1 MYKNVKSRIIL
12 ISVIVGLLLI
22 GSLGFLYLTSINKI
36 QNILNEENNIQAI
49 IQKTQN
55 IYSNSEIS
63 IAIIIFT
70 FIVISVLISL
80 YLYRF

>member
-63 IAIIIFT
+63 IAIII
-70 FIVISVLISL
+70 SKNISL
-80 YLYRF
+80 FYPRICFFQL